1 MLSPCDPD
9 VHQST
14 AAAGRARER
23 RLAPGQAHSLRLRRD
38 GQLQVREGRAWVTLD
53 EAPLVRGT
61 ECGDFFLEAGQQL
74 AVRAGRHLVIES
86 LDQNPVHYA
95 WQPCPVMQRLR
106 QHWQLGVGQPLA
118 DLGQAGVLA
127 ATALVRLLAGSVM
140 LTLLPFRRR

>member
-14 AAAGRARER
+14 AEAGRARER
-23 RLAPGQAHSLRLRRD
+23 WLAPGQAHSLRLRRD
-38 GQLQVREGRAWVTLD
+38 GQLQVRQGRAWVTLD
-53 EAPLVRGT
+53 ETPLVRGT

-86 LDQNPVHYA
+86 LDQNAVHYA
-95 WQPCPVMQRLR
+95 WRPCPVMQRLR
-106 QHWQLGVGQPLA
+106 AHWQQAMGQPMA
-118 DLGQAGVLA
+118 DLGRAGVLA
-127 ATALVRLLAGSVM
+127 ATALLRLLVGSVM